1 MVQSGDDANILHLPS
16 VPDGVEPEGVG
27 APRGDVPTR
36 DDPAIEAPDVAAMFE
51 QATSIALG
59 IASAL
64 AHSLQDGIETTFPA
78 NEPGDEEITSRRDPI
93 ALGVGAALG
102 AGLAALEWSARAAET
117 AVRLAM
123 PLFSL
128 AGRPAPVRRGL
139 AKAEEALTSLDA
151 RWRKEKPGAE
161 FAASRF
167 VGALVPQVVD
177 GVLNQLDLTALI
189 AQRLDVDALVAAVD
203 LDAVLAGIDLDALV
217 AAVDLNAVLDRID
230 IALIIDRIDVDA
242 IVSKVDFDAVVS
254 RIDLNQVAARID
266 IDEVASRID
275 LDQIISRV
283 DLAGIASR
291 VIEEIDLPEIIR
303 ESSGAVAS
311 ETVRSVRMQ
320 GIGADRA
327 IDSFVDRAL
336 RRRDG
341 RDTDGPSGPPNS
353 DG

>member
-1 MVQSGDDANILHLPS
+1 MTSGQ
-16 VPDGVEPEGVG
+16 
-27 APRGDVPTR
+27 R
-36 DDPAIEAPDVAAMFE
+36 
-51 QATSIALG
+51 
-59 IASAL
+59 
-64 AHSLQDGIETTFPA
+64 
-78 NEPGDEEITSRRDPI
+78 
-93 ALGVGAALG
+93 
-102 AGLAALEWSARAAET
+102 
-117 AVRLAM
+117 
-123 PLFSL
+123 
-128 AGRPAPVRRGL
+128 
-139 AKAEEALTSLDA
+139 KAESALTSLDA
-151 RWRKEKPGAE
+151 RWRKEQPGAE
-161 FAASRF
+161 VAASRF

-189 AQRLDVDALVAAVD
+189 AQRLDVDALA
-203 LDAVLAGIDLDALV
+203 